1 VKSETHRR
9 FARLTEWLKGVE
21 GLSVAERAAADRLLA
36 ELGRK
41 RTVEAV
47 PQCAGELDQ
56 YDRPS
61 CDGADVRRITIHPTA
76 TSVVRCDVGT
86 EWCAE
91 CREKA
96 RDAGVPFTVGQVL
109 PPKPTSYPCR
119 NAFCSVGGKP
129 RRVTR
134 EREYC
139 SESCMME
146 DLNESREANR

>member
-1 VKSETHRR
+1 MKSETHRR

-36 ELGRK
+36 ELGSK
-41 RTVEAV
+41 RTVEVV
-47 PQCAGELDQ
+47 PQCQGLEDERGRA
-56 YDRPS
+56 
-61 CDGADVRRITIHPTA
+61 CNGADVRPVVFSVLPGNAEPTIGA
-76 TSVVRCDVGT
+76 

-91 CREKA
+91 CRAKA
-96 RDAGVPFTVGQVL
+96 QAHGWAVKVTGEAL

-119 NAFCSVGGKP
+119 NSFCSVGGKP